1 VISEFRAEPNTIERG
16 RFTTLRWSIQGATEA
31 SIEPVI
37 GAVQTAG
44 TRQAYPTADMTDTLR
59 AKGPGGTVV
68 ARVAV
73 WVTVPS
79 PAPAAPPRKTL
90 TDRLVREVLDAHF
103 DFDKSNL
110 RKDAREILTMD
121 ASVLK
126 GLLRDFPKA
135 SIVIEGHCAERG
147 SAEYNIALGDRRAR
161 VSKEFLIEMGVPAD
175 RLKIVSYGRERPQ
188 CVESTQVCW
197 QNNRRA
203 HFTSGQ

>member
-1 VISEFRAEPNTIERG
+1 
-16 RFTTLRWSIQGATEA
+16 
-31 SIEPVI
+31 
-37 GAVQTAG
+37 
-44 TRQAYPTADMTDTLR
+44 
-59 AKGPGGTVV
+59 
-68 ARVAV
+68 V

-110 RKDAREILTMD
+110 RKNAREILTMD
-121 ASVLK
+121 AAMLK

-197 QNNRRA
+197 QKNRRA